1 MTKPADGLTE
11 VERAELVAQLI
22 QIQEQLDHAG
32 EALAAVH
39 ISHALDHLASKP
51 GSTWEMPAS

>member
-11 VERAELVAQLI
+11 VERADLVARLI
-22 QIQEQLDHAG
+22 QIQKQLDHAG

-39 ISHALDHLASKP
+39 ISHALDLLASNQ
-51 GSTWEMPAS
+51 GRSEEFPAS